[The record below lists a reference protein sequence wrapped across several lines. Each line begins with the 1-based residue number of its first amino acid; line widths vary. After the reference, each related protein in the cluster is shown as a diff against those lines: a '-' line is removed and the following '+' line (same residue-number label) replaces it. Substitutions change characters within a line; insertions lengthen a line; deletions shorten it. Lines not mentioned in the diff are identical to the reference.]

1 MNPSAQDLDFM
12 RRALS
17 LAARGAG
24 RVNPNPLVG
33 AVLVR
38 DGRIIGEGYHAYF
51 GGPHAERDALAH
63 CTEGSGRALPCTSRS
78 SPAATMARP
87 RRAPTPSWSTAL
99 PRVVV
104 GSPDPNPLVA
114 GGGVRIFAGAWCL
127 GHRGRPARGM

>member
-51 GGPHAERDALAH
+51 GGPVSCMR
-63 CTEGSGRALPCTSRS
+63 RS
-78 SPAATMARP
+78 YCAPVPRSPA
-87 RRAPTPSWSTAL
+87 
-99 PRVVV
+99 
-104 GSPDPNPLVA
+104 
-114 GGGVRIFAGAWCL
+114 
-127 GHRGRPARGM
+127 